1 MKKEIDDT
9 IVKGTRN
16 FLRLQKENKAIKNII
31 IRDKSMKKKK
41 LSVEEYFNKIRP
53 YLKDIRRNMSRC
65 SSIFIDMQRLITNS
79 RKIVIKTKNRHVLNI
94 GM

>member
-9 IVKGTRN
+9 TVKGTRN
-16 FLRLQKENKAIKNII
+16 LLRLQKENKAIKNII

-41 LSVEEYFNKIRP
+41 LSVEEYFNKIRS

-65 SSIFIDMQRLITNS
+65 SSMFIDMQRLITNS
-79 RKIVIKTKNRHVLNI
+79 
-94 GM
+94 

>member
-1 MKKEIDDT
+1 
-9 IVKGTRN
+9 
-16 FLRLQKENKAIKNII
+16 
-31 IRDKSMKKKK
+31 MKKKK

-79 RKIVIKTKNRHVLNI
+79 
-94 GM
+94 